1 MKISAMCIAAAAMLS
16 IGTAALAAD
25 GAAEDIYNKTDYS
38 VSDPNAAEYKTVLI
52 ADPNDVPVY
61 IDQASGSCFG
71 ETAEFFLKES
81 PDRGT
86 YTVRY
91 GTEDGYIESKTF
103 IVGVDPANAETKMD
117 PIQEGGINKNEDG
130 TLNVGFTASVSA
142 EIQYRSVILKQGS
155 NGMCMGYDIAFD
167 SIISGE
173 GNVLVGIQINNIP
186 KEIYDGGIEVYLST
200 KSVEEYGTADT
211 VDDTGGMTNE
221 EIL

>member
-1 MKISAMCIAAAAMLS
+1 M
-16 IGTAALAAD
+16 
-25 GAAEDIYNKTDYS
+25 
-38 VSDPNAAEYKTVLI
+38 
-52 ADPNDVPVY
+52 
-61 IDQASGSCFG
+61 
-71 ETAEFFLKES
+71 
-81 PDRGT
+81 
-86 YTVRY
+86 
-91 GTEDGYIESKTF
+91 
-103 IVGVDPANAETKMD
+103 DPANAETKMD

-186 KEIYDGGIEVYLST
+186 EEIYAGGIEVYLST
-200 KSVEEYGTADT
+200 KSVEEYDTAETD
-211 VDDTGGMTNE
+211 DDTGGMTNE

>member
-1 MKISAMCIAAAAMLS
+1 
-16 IGTAALAAD
+16 
-25 GAAEDIYNKTDYS
+25 
-38 VSDPNAAEYKTVLI
+38 
-52 ADPNDVPVY
+52 
-61 IDQASGSCFG
+61 
-71 ETAEFFLKES
+71 
-81 PDRGT
+81 
-86 YTVRY
+86 
-91 GTEDGYIESKTF
+91 
-103 IVGVDPANAETKMD
+103 MD
-117 PIQEGGINKNEDG
+117 PIQKGGINKNEDG

-142 EIQYRSVILKQGS
+142 EIQYRSVILLKQGS

>member
-71 ETAEFFLKES
+71 ETAQFFLKES
-81 PDRGT
+81 PDKGR

-91 GTEDGYIESKTF
+91 GTEDGYSESKTF
-103 IVGVDPANAETKMD
+103 IVGVDPSNAETEMV
-117 PIQEGGINKNEDG
+117 PIQEEGGGINKNEDG
-130 TLNVGFTASVSA
+130 SLNVGFTASVSA
-142 EIQYRSVILKQGS
+142 
-155 NGMCMGYDIAFD
+155 
-167 SIISGE
+167 
-173 GNVLVGIQINNIP
+173 
-186 KEIYDGGIEVYLST
+186 
-200 KSVEEYGTADT
+200 
-211 VDDTGGMTNE
+211 
-221 EIL
+221 